1 MALEIEISLKWCLM
15 RGHIKVDKEWELGV
29 RRKSDTVGN
38 PEEIC
43 FGGFEAVDLFHS
55 FKHLMSMKVVVF
67 FALQTFCPIGP
78 EVVRSL

>member
-38 PEEIC
+38 PEENC
-43 FGGFEAVDLFHS
+43 FGGFEAVDLFHP
-55 FKHLMSMKVVVF
+55 FKHLMSIYKLLCF
-67 FALQTFCPIGP
+67 LLFRPSALSDQK
-78 EVVRSL
+78 L